1 MYLPDVLKLD
11 NDAAED
17 VMKCDVYVTAR
28 LLTVDPFVNRST
40 GL

>member
-1 MYLPDVLKLD
+1 MS
-11 NDAAED
+11 
-17 VMKCDVYVTAR
+17 VYVTAR

>member
-1 MYLPDVLKLD
+1 MGYAKLVQYLIYI
-11 NDAAED
+11 
-17 VMKCDVYVTAR
+17 YVTVR